1 MAISGNTNI
10 TVAFKKLA
18 MSVQNISVLVVYSTD
33 VINKPTNIFAPWG

>member
-18 MSVQNISVLVVYSTD
+18 MSVQNVSILVYSAD
-33 VINKPTNIFAPWG
+33 VIN